1 MCIIYTCIE
10 SKFLRRRS
18 VKKSISERN
27 DELQVTVDNQQWVI
41 APTSTP
47 SFKSSVG
54 NSPHGGPVVSGGLK
68 NLSLSK
74 TSEVSISSKKLKVT
88 PRNRTSE
95 ESRRNYSPNKSSSRV
110 RSPATLTIPGI
121 EDDLSTSRI
130 GRVESSTNAAYSGAE
145 EVMAPSDLRTYLLS
159 QVSHSSGLVENDDI
173 VQHYVEG
180 TTNNWGS
187 PDSAHTHRMDR
198 EFAIEI
204 PVEIFTRNKSWTP
217 NFSEGSIPRQAQ
229 ESSITGSKKVKKPV
243 KTPSLEYYDDFLSSE
258 EDVRTAQENDS
269 ISSKL
274 VINWNMRSELEPSP
288 TSQSITF
295 PITNREKKQKD
306 TKAHLQ
312 IFVQDRTDGDQFK
325 LERHDRKLTLESVI
339 ILEIPKIGTPVPENK
354 SNGYLREMG
363 EDYKSQPLYDEM
375 FSEESSYLLNLRKS
389 SSQKD
394 NSLRNVILN

>member
-27 DELQVTVDNQQWVI
+27 DELQVTVDNQQWVL

-54 NSPHGGPVVSGGLK
+54 NSPGGPVVSGGLK

-74 TSEVSISSKKLKVT
+74 TSEVSISSKKLKVS
-88 PRNRTSE
+88 PRRRTSE
-95 ESRRNYSPNKSSSRV
+95 ESRRNYSPNKSCSRL
-110 RSPATLTIPGI
+110 RSPATLTIPGM
-121 EDDLSTSRI
+121 EDDVSTSRI
-130 GRVESSTNAAYSGAE
+130 ARVESSTIAAYTGAE
-145 EVMAPSDLRTYLLS
+145 NVMAPSDLRTYLLS

-187 PDSAHTHRMDR
+187 PESSHTQRMDR
-198 EFAIEI
+198 EFAIDI

-229 ESSITGSKKVKKPV
+229 ESSITGSKKVKIPV
-243 KTPSLEYYDDFLSSE
+243 KTSSLEYYDDFLSSE
-258 EDVRTAQENDS
+258 EDVRTQENDS

-274 VINWNMRSELEPSP
+274 VINWNMRSEVEPSP
-288 TSQSITF
+288 TSQSVTF
-295 PITNREKKQKD
+295 PKTNIEKNQKD

-354 SNGYLREMG
+354 SNGCRRDMG
-363 EDYKSQPLYDEM
+363 EDYKIQPLYDEM

-389 SSQKD
+389 GSQID
-394 NSLRNVILN
+394 NSVRNLILN